1 MMHAGDP
8 DFLTSMYSIRMM
20 RHVYRFRRMSEAQW
34 RRAQWVLGSLA
45 NHYLLTKLPMVEA
58 RLPRGDQLMDPEL
71 RHLAPGGAE
80 RATLNLPP

>member
-1 MMHAGDP
+1 
-8 DFLTSMYSIRMM
+8 M